1 LPWHD
6 LYVLVPVFFAIVPMD
21 PLSEIL
27 SFLKP
32 RNYITAGFDAGG
44 DWSLQLDDLA
54 GRIKCYAVITGS
66 CWLSLEGAGG
76 AVELSAGDCFVLPS
90 GRLVRIASDLAL
102 EPTIASEALEPNR
115 NGEMVTYNGGGDV
128 LLVGSRFEVNGRHA
142 ETLLQTLP
150 PVIHLRGS
158 ADQTALRWSIE
169 LMMQELREAK
179 PGASLVAQHLAHM
192 MLVQTLRLYLEHQ
205 SAEDIGRFAALADP
219 QICVALGAI
228 HADPA
233 HDWKV
238 EELASKVGMSRT
250 VFARRFREKVGEAPL
265 AYVTHWRMMVAAER
279 LMASRD
285 PLDRIARS
293 VGYES
298 ENAFNTAFRRVMG
311 RSPRRYARDGQLNEP
326 AEGDF

>member
-1 LPWHD
+1 
-6 LYVLVPVFFAIVPMD
+6 
-21 PLSEIL
+21 
-27 SFLKP
+27 
-32 RNYITAGFDAGG
+32 
-44 DWSLQLDDLA
+44 
-54 GRIKCYAVITGS
+54 
-66 CWLSLEGAGG
+66 
-76 AVELSAGDCFVLPS
+76 
-90 GRLVRIASDLAL
+90 
-102 EPTIASEALEPNR
+102 
-115 NGEMVTYNGGGDV
+115 MVTYNGGGDV

-192 MLVQTLRLYLEHQ
+192 MLVQTLRLYLLHQ
-205 SAEDIGRFAALADP
+205 SAEDIGWFAALADP
-219 QICVALGAI
+219 QISVALGAI

-285 PLDRIARS
+285 PLGRIARS

-311 RSPRRYARDGQLNEP
+311 RSPRRYARDGQPDEP
-326 AEGDF
+326 AEPFSRSSREKVARSAG